1 MKTHDF
7 HENNKDYIESSLY
20 PDYLFRE
27 KKSNKE
33 FFVEAK
39 YRENL
44 FQGKVFWCKEF
55 QFRRYKKLN
64 KTLPV
69 YIAIGLGG
77 RPKNPRQIF
86 IVPLMDIEYS
96 SLYPDFLV
104 KYEFEE
110 KRKNLIDELMDKIYD
125 YEKK

>member
-27 KKSNKE
+27 KKSNIE

-44 FQGKVFWCKEF
+44 FQGKVFWSKE
-55 QFRRYKKLN
+55 Y
-64 KTLPV
+64 
-69 YIAIGLGG
+69 
-77 RPKNPRQIF
+77 
-86 IVPLMDIEYS
+86 
-96 SLYPDFLV
+96 
-104 KYEFEE
+104 
-110 KRKNLIDELMDKIYD
+110 
-125 YEKK
+125 